1 LTSRL
6 NPDQHI
12 EKIFSIKTD
21 KEFEDLALQT
31 FYFQYDTIPVYRD
44 YADLIR
50 KNQPQSLQEIPFLP
64 IDFFKYHEIRSG
76 KRAVEAIFKS
86 SGTTQQIRSTHFLEN
101 KKVYELS
108 FEKAYRQF
116 VGNPEE
122 QIIIALLP
130 NYVEQQFSS
139 LVYMV
144 DHLIKTSKNELSDF
158 YLYDKEMIRDTY
170 EKAMLQGKKAVLF
183 GVTYALL
190 DLAEE
195 GVELPGIKVIET
207 GGMKGRRQE
216 ISKSEL
222 HAILKDKL
230 QVETVFS
237 EYGMCEL
244 LSQAYSEG
252 TKFETPSWMKIL
264 IRDKNDPFSYLE
276 GGRSG
281 GVNVVDLANLY
292 SCSFIQTQDLGKKTE
307 KYFEILGRIDYSELR
322 GCNLMLNF

>member
-1 LTSRL
+1 MNL
-6 NPDQHI
+6 NQHI
-12 EKIFSIKTD
+12 EKIFSVKTD

-31 FYFQYDTIPVYRD
+31 FYFQYDAIPVYRN
-44 YADLIR
+44 YADLIH
-50 KNQPQSLQEIPFLP
+50 KNQPQSLEEIPFLP

-76 KRAVEAIFKS
+76 KRAVEVLFKS
-86 SGTTQQIRSTHFLEN
+86 SGTTQQIRSAHFLED
-101 KKVYELS
+101 KRVYELS

-144 DHLIKTSKNELSDF
+144 DYLIKASGNDLSDF
-158 YLYDKEMIRDTY
+158 YLYDKKIIRDVY
-170 EKAMLQGKKAVLF
+170 EKAMLQGKKVVLF

-207 GGMKGRRQE
+207 GGMKGRRKE
-216 ISKSEL
+216 VSKSEL
-222 HAILKDKL
+222 HTILKDKL
-230 QVETVFS
+230 KIEAVFS

-252 TKFETPSWMKIL
+252 TKFETPFWMKIL

-276 GGRSG
+276 EGKSG